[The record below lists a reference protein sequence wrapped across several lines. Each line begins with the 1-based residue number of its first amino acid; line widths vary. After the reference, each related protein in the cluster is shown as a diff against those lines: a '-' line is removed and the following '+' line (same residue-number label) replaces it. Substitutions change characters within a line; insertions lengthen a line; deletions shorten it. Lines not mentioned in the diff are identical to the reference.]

1 MPFELLIHQDLYAVL
16 FAALTLVVV
25 GPALLLM
32 LRVVFRSQA
41 GLGNEGRRTV
51 LTHGTGTRLVSAFF
65 LLTPVFW
72 SWAALAAQDQ
82 RRVFFIAFGA
92 FSLLVAGPMA
102 AATFWN
108 NLVLEDD
115 ALVSNALFSPG
126 RRMAWGE
133 IVSVRFNE
141 SMLWYVIES
150 SSGGRIRV
158 SGFMSGLQA
167 LSDAL
172 LERAPESD
180 SVRKGARH
188 MGARWR
194 PLLG

>member
-1 MPFELLIHQDLYAVL
+1 LMA
-16 FAALTLVVV
+16 FA
-25 GPALLLM
+25 
-32 LRVVFRSQA
+32 
-41 GLGNEGRRTV
+41 
-51 LTHGTGTRLVSAFF
+51 
-65 LLTPVFW
+65 
-72 SWAALAAQDQ
+72 
-82 RRVFFIAFGA
+82 A
-92 FSLLVAGPMA
+92 FSLRGAGPMA
-102 AATFWN
+102 AATCWHI
-108 NLVLEDD
+108 LVLEDD
-115 ALVSNALFSPG
+115 ALVSNGLFSAG

-133 IVSVRFNE
+133 IVAVRFNE

-150 SSGGRIRV
+150 SSGRRIRV

-180 SVRKGARH
+180 PVRKGARH